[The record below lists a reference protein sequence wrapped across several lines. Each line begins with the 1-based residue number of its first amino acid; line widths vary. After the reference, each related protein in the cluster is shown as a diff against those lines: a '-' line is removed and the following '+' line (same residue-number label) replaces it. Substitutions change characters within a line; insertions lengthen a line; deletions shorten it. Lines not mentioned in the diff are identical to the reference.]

1 LVKTKERTKEKG
13 GWKMKILTY
22 LLLIF
27 LSFSVSLASYCD
39 FDLNPKIFMPNGNF
53 NFTKVNE
60 TYYKFTYFDNITN
73 TSSDILL
80 KVNCNQ
86 DKTFFIISNDTYIE
100 TKPNETVNFSFIISP
115 VQFRNYTIK
124 SWGLFSISETK
135 VYLDDIYY
143 YNISQT
149 FPTVPAGVYYQTF
162 EIENGLQTQYV
173 TYKINNTLTVNPII
187 IKFEYPKR
195 ITYAKFY
202 NTSLI
207 ADNLNF
213 AYITLNNESFTL
225 SNTTQFSWEGKFYTL
240 NSTNKITLTVENPYQ
255 KISKDFDITVE
266 DLQFPINNIILP
278 AVSINQ
284 TSKILLADFSV
295 DIPINIS
302 YSVRQEAIE
311 VGNEIITPQL
321 DYYISDEDGRLN
333 PTQAKKL
340 YLLINPKEAV
350 RYILSVEI
358 SSKYFS
364 NKTIRVEFLG
374 SDRQLSPEVNF
385 VYYEKQTKC
394 KLVGDDLLNSK
405 YECTFTLPYNMNPE
419 NLQSTEIQ
427 MLREGYQMKIDTLN
441 KEIKNLTT
449 QKLILL
455 ILIALIVIAMLI
467 YYMKDKIMLL
477 RGV

>member
-1 LVKTKERTKEKG
+1 
-13 GWKMKILTY
+13 
-22 LLLIF
+22 
-27 LSFSVSLASYCD
+27 LSFNIASASYCD
-39 FDLNPKIFMPNGNF
+39 FDFRPKLFTPTDIFNL
-53 NFTKVNE
+53 TKVNE
-60 TYYKFTYFDNITN
+60 TFYKFTYFDNNTN
-73 TSSDILL
+73 TSFDIF
-80 KVNCNQ
+80 VRVECDQ
-86 DKTFFIISNDTYIE
+86 DKTFFIIPNNTYIE

-124 SWGLFSISETK
+124 SWGLFNISETK
-135 VYLDDIYY
+135 IYLDDIYY

-149 FPTVPAGVYYQTF
+149 FPSVPAGVYYQTF

-225 SNTTQFSWEGKFYTL
+225 SNKTQFSWEGKFYTL

-255 KISKDFDITVE
+255 KISKDFDIIVE
-266 DLQFPINNIILP
+266 DLQFPVNNIILP
-278 AVSINQ
+278 AAAINQ

-295 DIPINIS
+295 DMPINIS
-302 YSVRQEAIE
+302 YSVKQEATE
-311 VGNEIITPQL
+311 VGNETITPQL

-340 YLLINPKEAV
+340 YLFVNPKEAV
-350 RYILSVEI
+350 RYVLSIDI
-358 SSKYFS
+358 SSKYFN
-364 NKTIRVEFLG
+364 NKTVRVEFLG

-385 VYYEKQTKC
+385 VYYEKQTQC
-394 KLVGDDLLNSK
+394 KLVGDNLLDSK
-405 YECTFTLPYNMNPE
+405 YECKFTLPYNMNPE
-419 NLQSTEIQ
+419 NLQATEIQ
-427 MLREGYQMKIDTLN
+427 MLREGYEMKINILN
-441 KEIKNLTT
+441 KDIKNLTT
-449 QKLILL
+449 QRLILL
-455 ILIALIVIAMLI
+455 IFIALIIIAMLI

>member
-1 LVKTKERTKEKG
+1 MKNPYYLV
-13 GWKMKILTY
+13 
-22 LLLIF
+22 LIF
-27 LSFSVSLASYCD
+27 LSFNISLAGYCD
-39 FDLNPKIFMPNGNF
+39 FDLKPKIFTPTDIF
-53 NFTKVNE
+53 NLTKVNE
-60 TYYKFTYFDNITN
+60 TFYKFTYFDNNTN
-73 TSSDILL
+73 TSFDIFM
-80 KVNCNQ
+80 KVECNK
-86 DKTFFIISNDTYIE
+86 DKTFFVISNNTYIE

-115 VQFRNYTIK
+115 VEFRNYTIK
-124 SWGLFSISETK
+124 SWGLFNFSETK
-135 VYLDDIYY
+135 IYLDNIYY
-143 YNISQT
+143 YNTSQT
-149 FPTVPAGVYYQTF
+149 FPTVPAGIYYQTF
-162 EIENGLQTQYV
+162 EIQNGLQTQYV
-173 TYKINNTLTVNPII
+173 TYKINNTLTVSPII
-187 IKFEYPKR
+187 IKFEYPKK

-202 NTSLI
+202 NVSLI
-207 ADNLNF
+207 VDNLNS
-213 AYITLNNESFTL
+213 AYIILNSESFNL

-266 DLQFPINNIILP
+266 DLQFPLNNIILP
-278 AVSINQ
+278 AVAINQ
-284 TSKILLADFSV
+284 TSKILLADFGV
-295 DIPINIS
+295 DMPINIS

-311 VGNEIITPQL
+311 SGNQTLTPTL
-321 DYYISDEDGRLN
+321 DYYITDEDGRLN

-358 SSKYFS
+358 SSKYFN

-419 NLQSTEIQ
+419 NLQATEIQ

-441 KEIKNLTT
+441 KDIKNLTT
-449 QKLILL
+449 QRLILL
-455 ILIALIVIAMLI
+455 IVITLFILAILL
-467 YYMKDKIMLL
+467 YYIKDKIMLL